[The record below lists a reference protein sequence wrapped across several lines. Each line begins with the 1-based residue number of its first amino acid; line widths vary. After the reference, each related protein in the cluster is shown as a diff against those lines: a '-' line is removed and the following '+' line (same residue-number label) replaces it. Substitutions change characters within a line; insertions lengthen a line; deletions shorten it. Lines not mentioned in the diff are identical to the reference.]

1 MNNRPSGSIPRKTT
15 INDQPHM
22 LAYINPQ
29 EAMMLKSMGGAGKP
43 GPGGIPAF
51 YYGGDFGE
59 GGRGAG
65 NSGPGETGGPGQD
78 GPEGPGVS
86 GGGDQSPAGPGDF
99 SPPGNQGP
107 SQADV
112 EKQNLI
118 NKDRAEAVQKEQVE
132 ALSSLDPVKAKTIFD
147 YLPLKMIDRFATN
160 LQNKTAQDQ
169 LSGKK
174 GYNPGLF
181 DPGGLLSGKNS
192 KSFSHFSPVK
202 DQNGNVVGSQAIAT
216 DGTTIGYRGQRTG
229 SLSGSQ
235 GAPQGYVDAMNAA
248 GQGGPPEGGQEAIFQ
263 TTASTDGTGTT
274 PVTTNPEDF
283 LIKNLAIR
291 QPETVTRYEVPSIYN
306 QGGVVSLDPFKQ
318 LRNRM

>member
-1 MNNRPSGSIPRKTT
+1 MNNRPSGFIPRKTT

-29 EAMMLKSMGGAGKP
+29 EAMMLKSMGGSGQP

-51 YYGGDFGE
+51 YYGADFGE
-59 GGRGAG
+59 GGRGVSD
-65 NSGPGETGGPGQD
+65 SGPNESGNLDGPGAA
-78 GPEGPGVS
+78 PEGDRQSAPS
-86 GGGDQSPAGPGDF
+86 GNRGRSDQG
-99 SPPGNQGP
+99 
-107 SQADV
+107 ADDTTATAV
-112 EKQNLI
+112 NMANDERS
-118 NKDRAEAVQKEQVE
+118 RAD
-132 ALSSLDPVKAKTIFD
+132 LSSLDPVKAETIFD
-147 YLPLKMIDRFATN
+147 YMPLKMIDRFATN
-160 LQNKTAQDQ
+160 FQNKIAQNQ

-192 KSFSHFSPVK
+192 KSFSHFSPVT
-202 DQNGNVVGSQAIAT
+202 DENGNVVGSQSIAT
-216 DGTTIGYRGQRTG
+216 DGTTIGYYGQRTG
-229 SLSGSQ
+229 GLSGSQ
-235 GAPQGYVDAMNAA
+235 GNPQGYVDAMNAA
-248 GQGGPPEGGQEAIFQ
+248 GQGGPEGPSEPLFQ

-274 PVTTNPEDF
+274 PVTTNPEDY

-291 QPETVTRYEVPSIYN
+291 QPGTVTGFEVPSIYN